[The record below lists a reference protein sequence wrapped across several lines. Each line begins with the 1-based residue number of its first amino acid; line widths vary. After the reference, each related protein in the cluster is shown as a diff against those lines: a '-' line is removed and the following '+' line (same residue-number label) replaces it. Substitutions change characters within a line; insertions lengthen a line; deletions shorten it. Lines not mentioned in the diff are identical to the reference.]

1 MNRIIHSN
9 FAQCVKQIEIDF
21 DIDLKDNISNKNVM
35 LRGESTWYEKTE
47 SSMKRFLTE
56 KDGKTIKSFHFV
68 SPIID
73 FQDKFSSYHSDK
85 NSISYDVAEG
95 FLQHYGFPTDIFD
108 ISPSLE
114 TAKIFSHLGNSQ
126 DEIGAICV
134 TRTRGISS
142 YYKLINISTH
152 PFARRPQLQ
161 TAYGAKHEKGISD
174 LKDEKLKKYFQI
186 EWYKFRKRQEDIE
199 WAKKQ
204 ENKIYPDEKELG
216 IFFSRDLENFVK
228 NNSSYGKMTQNQKIL
243 LNTMLD
249 KIRNQNTK

>member
-1 MNRIIHSN
+1 MAIITQSN
-9 FAQCVKQIEIDF
+9 FEQCVKQIEIDF
-21 DIDLKDNISNKNVM
+21 DIDLMDNISKNNVM
-35 LRGESTWYEKTE
+35 LRGESMWYEKTE
-47 SSMKRFLTE
+47 PSMKRFITE
-56 KDGKTIKSFHFV
+56 EDGKTMKSFQFV

-73 FQDKFSSYHSDK
+73 FQDIFSSYHSEK
-85 NSISYDVAEG
+85 NNISYDVAEG

-114 TAKIFSHLGNSQ
+114 TAKIFSHLGNYK
-126 DEIGAICV
+126 DEVGAICV
-134 TRTRGISS
+134 TRTQGISS

-186 EWYKFRKRQEDIE
+186 QWYRFRKSQEDIE
-199 WAKKQ
+199 WAKQQ

-216 IFFSRDLENFVK
+216 VFFSSDLEDFVRNHFTYRMMTEDQK
-228 NNSSYGKMTQNQKIL
+228 NL
-243 LNTMLD
+243 LNKMLD